1 MEDDTIA
8 IREPP
13 IRNSGVMGGKF
24 LRRQEVKKHDG
35 AKYLASDMY
44 VGNVVEI
51 MCHHFE
57 LLNADEY
64 SYRLMENDYETF
76 PYSNFNLIHSV
87 LMEKKDEICKYFAVD
102 YEGKG
107 SIDLAQLATSLQAV
121 GLKLNKQQ
129 VLTFWRKIDKKGKG
143 RVSFTRV
150 IRHLEHPNDAS
161 VA

>member
-35 AKYLASDMY
+35 SKYLASDMY
-44 VGNVVEI
+44 IGNVVDF

-64 SYRLMENDYETF
+64 SYRLMENDPKTF
-76 PYSNFNLIHSV
+76 PQSNFNLIHDT
-87 LMEKKDEICKYFAVD
+87 LLQKKDEICKYFAVD
-102 YEGKG
+102 YHGDGNIGLVE
-107 SIDLAQLATSLQAV
+107 LAASLDAV

-129 VLTFWRKIDKKGKG
+129 ILTFWRKLDKKGKG
-143 RVSFTRV
+143 KVSFSRV
-150 IRHLEHPNDAS
+150 IKHLENPVDVMVN
-161 VA
+161 